1 MEYTIQELDTL
12 FYKNDEKKLD
22 IYNRYKSKIDNKNF
36 EKYFKYLLDQ
46 EENAQR
52 RKKSVLF
59 MKRKF
64 LKL

>member
-22 IYNRYKSKIDNKNF
+22 IDNRYKSKIDNKNF